1 MMNDKPRTR
10 AQGPAKGV
18 LDIGQRILTILVNMV
33 ETRVRLAV
41 IELEEEKTNLV
52 QLLLMAGITLLFTA
66 FGLMSLLLLIF
77 WAVDPANRLFAL
89 GATTAVLL
97 LLAVVGAVWTLAKA
111 RRSTLLNATRRQLEL
126 DRATLEGNNESPPVP

>member
-1 MMNDKPRTR
+1 MMSEKPQTR

-33 ETRVRLAV
+33 ETRLRLAV
-41 IELEEEKTNLV
+41 IELEEEKANLV

-77 WAVDPANRLFAL
+77 WAVDPAYRLIAL
-89 GATTAVLL
+89 GTTTAVLL
-97 LLAVVGAVWTLAKA
+97 SLALVGIIWTLSKA
-111 RRSTLLNATRRQLEL
+111 RRSTLLNATRKQLEL
-126 DRATLEGNNESPPVP
+126 DRSTLEGSNESPPVP